1 MTCYQVDKSA
11 SRLVDWSTKKE
22 GLIKKSF
29 FRFALIALVTVT
41 IALLQGCDVVQQ
53 AQQAVNLT
61 NCQFRIS
68 TVENVTVAGVN
79 IQNYK
84 TIKDLTMTDAAK
96 IMAAATK
103 TSFPLTF
110 RLNIEGKNPN
120 TASAGLNRFDYILF
134 IDNIQMT
141 AGSLE
146 QSFVIPPN
154 NGIASIPLQISID
167 LKKALTGKSLD
178 AIMNFGFNLAGIGN
192 KPTRITI
199 KLKPTIM
206 VGPTMLEYPGY
217 ITVGT
222 EFGS

>member
-1 MTCYQVDKSA
+1 METNLHFRSA
-11 SRLVDWSTKKE
+11 LTAFV
-22 GLIKKSF
+22 
-29 FRFALIALVTVT
+29 AVT

-61 NCQFRIS
+61 NCQFRIRS
-68 TVENVTVAGVN
+68 VENVTAAGVN
-79 IQNYK
+79 VQNYK
-84 TIKDLTMTDAAK
+84 SIKDVSMTDAAK
-96 IMAAATK
+96 IMAAAAK
-103 TSFPLTF
+103 TTFPLSMQ
-110 RLNIEGKNPN
+110 LSMEGKNPN

-134 IDNIQMT
+134 IDDIQMT

-154 NGIASIPLQISID
+154 NGIAVIPLQISID
-167 LKKALTGKSLD
+167 LKKVLSGKSLD
-178 AIMNFGFNLAGIGN
+178 AIMNFGFNLAGVGN

-206 VGPTMLEYPGY
+206 IGPTMLDYPGY